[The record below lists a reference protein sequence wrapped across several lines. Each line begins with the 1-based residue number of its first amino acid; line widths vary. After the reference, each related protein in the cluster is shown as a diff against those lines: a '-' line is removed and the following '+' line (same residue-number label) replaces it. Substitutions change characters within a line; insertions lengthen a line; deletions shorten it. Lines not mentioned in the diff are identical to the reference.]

1 MPTHSL
7 ARLLASRIRT
17 INWHVKNDTKGARS
31 EPYRRNI
38 EEVEE
43 LCKGFMPSGSGFDSG
58 TRFWFDGS
66 KPNRLIFVTSFHHM
80 NDVGMYDGWTE
91 HRVTVL
97 AEFDGMEI
105 VVGGRDRN
113 GIKDHI
119 AETFQQAL
127 QEQITE
133 VWSKEA
139 KAFHFV
145 SSHGLKAGAAI

>member
-7 ARLLASRIRT
+7 ARLLASRVRT
-17 INWHVKNDTKGARS
+17 INWHVKNDRSGTAS
-31 EPYRRNI
+31 EPYRRN
-38 EEVEE
+38 VEE
-43 LCKGFMPSGSGFDSG
+43 IETLVKGFMPSGSGFDSG

-66 KPNRLIFVTSFHHM
+66 KTNRLIFVTSFHHM
-80 NDVGMYDGWTE
+80 NEHGMYDGWTE
-91 HRVTVL
+91 HRVTAL

-119 AETFQQAL
+119 AETFSHAL
-127 QEQITE
+127 KEQITE
-133 VWSKEA
+133 IWVKEE

-145 SSHGLKAGAAI
+145 SEHGLKAGVRL